1 MKKIVVIYG
10 GNSYEHDVSVRSY
23 KSFIKYVNKKYEL
36 STVYVDKDGLW
47 YLNDK
52 LIDNIVDFLKKQDV
66 VFNLI
71 HGNIGEDGKLQG
83 LFETFNIKYIGS
95 NCISSA
101 ISMDKGFCKII
112 LDRYNIKQVPYV
124 IVDKKSKIKDITDKL
139 DFPMIVKPANGGSSI
154 GISVVNNK
162 IDLIKSLNKGFK
174 FDKKLVIEKF
184 IKARELEIGVLE
196 NKGIICSSV
205 GEIKSNGFYDYDS
218 KYVNDTTVIVNADIK
233 KDLKLKI
240 MDYARR
246 IFRILE
252 CSSFARVDF
261 LYDELNDVLYF
272 NEINTIPGF
281 TDISMFPKLFIND
294 GYSYSEII
302 DILINNVQFNK
313 IYFILFFII

>member
-1 MKKIVVIYG
+1 MKKVAVIYG
-10 GNSYEHDVSVRSY
+10 GNSYEHDVSIRSFE
-23 KSFIKYVNKKYEL
+23 SFVKNMNKKYEL
-36 STVYVDKDGLW
+36 STIYVDKNGLW
-47 YLNDK
+47 YLNDNV
-52 LIDNIVDFLKKQDV
+52 IDNIVEFLKKQDV

-83 LFETFNIKYIGS
+83 LFESFNINYVGS

-101 ISMDKGFCKII
+101 ISMDKAFCKII
-112 LDRYNIKQVPYV
+112 VDRYGIKQIPYV
-124 IVDKKSKIKDITDKL
+124 IVKRNSKIKDITCKL

-162 IDLIKSLNKGFK
+162 IELIKSLNKAFK
-174 FDKKLVIEKF
+174 YDKKIVVEKF

-196 NKGIICSSV
+196 NNGIICSSI

-218 KYVNDTTVIVNADIK
+218 KYVNDTVTIVDVPLK
-233 KDLKLKI
+233 KDLKFKI
-240 MDYARR
+240 RDYARR
-246 IFRILE
+246 VFKILE
-252 CSSFARVDF
+252 CSGFARVDF
-261 LYDELNDVLYF
+261 LYDEVNDSLYF

-302 DILINNVQFNK
+302 DILIKRSKKN
-313 IYFILFFII
+313 Y